1 MSTRAV
7 FVSDLPAQS
16 PQLVP
21 DFKRPPRRINGRWQ
35 CRAKPATFAI
45 ADVLLADPA
54 ILNLR
59 SRVLER
65 DIREKYGVCH
75 STAATAIAIARHR
88 MNIPVGMAPHGTYP

>member
-1 MSTRAV
+1 MSAPS
-7 FVSDLPAQS
+7 FVSDLPEFRKPA
-16 PQLVP
+16 
-21 DFKRPPRRINGRWQ
+21 RRINGRWQ

-45 ADVLLADPA
+45 ADVLRADPA

-65 DIREKYGVCH
+65 DIRDKYGVCH

-88 MNIPVGMAPHGTYP
+88 MNIPVGMVPRGTCA